1 MPEKS
6 ASAEIRRHIRKILMQ
21 ERDPI
26 GVSDVSEA
34 ADEYDG
40 YIDRVHNLITRGAS
54 EHEIAAYLRS
64 VEVAEMGMVDAKGG
78 AFVGTG
84 QADQGRLV
92 AQRAIATA
100 HLIPPH
106 AKCVETGYA

>member
-64 VEVAEMGMVDAKGG
+64 VEVAEMGMVDAKGLPLLE
-78 AFVGTG
+78 V
-84 QADQGRLV
+84 DKRI
-92 AQRAIATA
+92 RAAWS
-100 HLIPPH
+100 L
-106 AKCVETGYA
+106 KGLSQLLS